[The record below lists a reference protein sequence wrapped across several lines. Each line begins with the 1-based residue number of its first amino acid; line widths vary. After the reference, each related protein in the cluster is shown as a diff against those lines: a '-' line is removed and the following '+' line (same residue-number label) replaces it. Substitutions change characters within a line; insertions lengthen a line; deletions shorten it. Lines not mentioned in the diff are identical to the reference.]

1 MKSTATQYIRS
12 NGEDESV
19 RVEFFKHL
27 EQLVQPVDGPLLQQ
41 LQVSSQQIKEPVV
54 DEKTQFQRDLMTY
67 PEVVI
72 EEGVTINSL
81 RIGNIIDA

>member
-27 EQLVQPVDGPLLQQ
+27 E
-41 LQVSSQQIKEPVV
+41 
-54 DEKTQFQRDLMTY
+54 
-67 PEVVI
+67 
-72 EEGVTINSL
+72 
-81 RIGNIIDA
+81 